1 MVQCVGGEFWETVTG
16 LNWLEMIQ
24 CVGAEC
30 LEGVSGRNWLLMV
43 HVFVRNVERVLLGL
57 TGSKCYMCWCGILR
71 DCHWT

>member
-43 HVFVRNVERVLLGL
+43 HVFVRNV
-57 TGSKCYMCWCGILR
+57 
-71 DCHWT
+71 